1 MVFVKQPLGKVR
13 LTSRQ
18 AKWLYLTVQL
28 LLVAV
33 LIFVCTKISFIFEP
47 LQTFFST
54 ILGPFLIAGFL
65 YYLLRPLVKLLMKL
79 KMRQRAAN
87 ITAFIILLL
96 LVIGGLAVLIPRI
109 SGQVV
114 NIVQNLPQLA
124 DRAQK
129 LANQVANMDIAKSLG
144 VDTLIKRFDFDNQKL
159 IKYLT
164 KLLGNNA
171 TEISSVVS
179 WIGNALVN
187 IFMSPIILYFLMKNG
202 NKLSGNIQRFFPPT
216 RRPFVASLLHRVNS
230 TVETYFT
237 GQFTDM
243 LIVAI
248 LSCIGYYIIGT
259 PYALAIGFTAGVMNM
274 VPYIGPWLGA
284 VPAVLV
290 AMTVS
295 WQNVLWAIVVAVAVQ
310 QIDNNFVYPNVIGKT
325 LDISPLTVIVILL
338 TAGNIWGLLG
348 VILGIPAYAVVKT
361 VLTCFVE
368 EPNNG
373 FFDFMNEESE
383 PEPASG
389 DTDAPADKDAE

>member
-1 MVFVKQPLGKVR
+1 MKQPLNKIR

-18 AKWLYLTVQL
+18 SRWLYVTVQL
-28 LLVAV
+28 LLLAL
-33 LIFVCTKISFIFEP
+33 LIFVCTKISFIFAP
-47 LQTFFST
+47 LRTFFST
-54 ILGPFLIAGFL
+54 LLGPFLIAGFL

-79 KMRQRAAN
+79 KMKRRAAN
-87 ITAFIILLL
+87 ITAFVLLL
-96 LVIGGLAVLIPRI
+96 VLVIGGLAVLIPHI
-109 SGQVV
+109 TSQVV

-124 DRAQK
+124 GRVQK
-129 LANQVANMDIAKSLG
+129 LANQLAGTDIAQGLG
-144 VDTLIKRFDFDNQKL
+144 LDAVVKKLDFDNQKL
-159 IKYLT
+159 IKYLAN
-164 KLLGNNA
+164 LLGDNA
-171 TEISSVVS
+171 TEISSIVS

-187 IFMSPIILYFLMKNG
+187 IFMAPIILYFLMKNG
-202 NKLSGNIQRFFPPT
+202 DRLSGNIQRFCPPA
-216 RRPFVASLLHRVNS
+216 RRPFVANLLHRVNT

-248 LSCIGYYIIGT
+248 LSCIGYYIVGT

-295 WQNVLWAIVVAVAVQ
+295 WQNVLWAVVVAVAVQ

-361 VLTCFVE
+361 VLTCFIA

-373 FFDFMNEESE
+373 FFDYMNSTDE
-383 PEPASG
+383 PQ
-389 DTDAPADKDAE
+389 ADDDVPRS